1 MVCLAEHS
9 CILEMNEHFE
19 VTGYSVPYKKL
30 YQVVDII
37 VYLHYNLNN
46 ICLAFQSQRQGD
58 KISRYDCEFTYFSC
72 WLCQYLISI
81 F

>member
-37 VYLHYNLNN
+37 VYLHYSLNN
-46 ICLAFQSQRQGD
+46 I
-58 KISRYDCEFTYFSC
+58 
-72 WLCQYLISI
+72 
-81 F
+81 